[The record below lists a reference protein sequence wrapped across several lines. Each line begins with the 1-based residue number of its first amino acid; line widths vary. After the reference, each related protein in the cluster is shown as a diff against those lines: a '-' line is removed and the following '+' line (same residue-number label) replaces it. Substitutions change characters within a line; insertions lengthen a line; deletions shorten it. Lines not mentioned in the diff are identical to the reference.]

1 MLARLGPEVSHSEI
15 TPGPPQPAVR
25 QAQPDRTNKGLSA
38 LSNSTTSAAPVRI
51 FPDPTLPGAGGHGE
65 GRRAAHRSSSLGPFD
80 VYATQP
86 SGGTPRDDS
95 HLKCTSSLL
104 PPPASAAPAR
114 LQSTTIVLG
123 HSLLVPDPSAHFS
136 QRSRNRDISMD
147 NDLVQRS
154 STSAGEI
161 SQPPRV
167 RARFDNFSLGIT
179 RSRSSSPRRLTS
191 PTRAPLPQHVP
202 RHLIPPDLRTASNFQ
217 SLMDPQYVRLDR
229 PQLHHQPHLRQQPSM
244 PHAPASRPA
253 FAPSNS
259 GPARPRRV
267 RASYVQDLSSRS
279 AMVAP

>member
-25 QAQPDRTNKGLSA
+25 QAQPDRTSKGLSA

-147 NDLVQRS
+147 ADEDWRRFTTKIWAQFNSHQ
-154 STSAGEI
+154 EI
-161 SQPPRV
+161 
-167 RARFDNFSLGIT
+167 FIFIFGIRIVFKFRGT
-179 RSRSSSPRRLTS
+179 LSSS
-191 PTRAPLPQHVP
+191 
-202 RHLIPPDLRTASNFQ
+202 
-217 SLMDPQYVRLDR
+217 
-229 PQLHHQPHLRQQPSM
+229 
-244 PHAPASRPA
+244 
-253 FAPSNS
+253 
-259 GPARPRRV
+259 
-267 RASYVQDLSSRS
+267 
-279 AMVAP
+279 

>member
-1 MLARLGPEVSHSEI
+1 LSKFAFSRALALEFSSLAVSIEHVALVAFSPYYYCTMLARLGPEVSHSEI

-136 QRSRNRDISMD
+136 QRSRNRDISNID
-147 NDLVQRS
+147 IRYSDFTDEQARL
-154 STSAGEI
+154 
-161 SQPPRV
+161 RV
-167 RARFDNFSLGIT
+167 T
-179 RSRSSSPRRLTS
+179 
-191 PTRAPLPQHVP
+191 VP
-202 RHLIPPDLRTASNFQ
+202 
-217 SLMDPQYVRLDR
+217 
-229 PQLHHQPHLRQQPSM
+229 
-244 PHAPASRPA
+244 
-253 FAPSNS
+253 
-259 GPARPRRV
+259 
-267 RASYVQDLSSRS
+267 
-279 AMVAP
+279 